1 MPVLPPALSWLWQRC
16 VGTGERKQDA
26 TGQHVGA
33 VGPCFVSHCFV
44 VRDHDDRPGGRNGL
58 DQFTNG
64 LSRMGAGR
72 SESNGSLAILVRSFR
87 GTSLPVKH
95 HVHVDGVAADQLVQG
110 VEYSFALG
118 GGFRVW
124 PAVVGDAVAVDDDR
138 STSSRQHP
146 SGAVDR
152 ISRCTRRQSQRAT
165 GHTRAGRRLRF
176 RFASRHRLVNL
187 LSCRVENAQR
197 SINRHGQLPAG
208 GRRVLQGGNEVCGA
222 VIH

>member
-1 MPVLPPALSWLWQRC
+1 M
-16 VGTGERKQDA
+16 
-26 TGQHVGA
+26 
-33 VGPCFVSHCFV
+33 
-44 VRDHDDRPGGRNGL
+44 

-64 LSRMGAGR
+64 LGRMGAGR
-72 SESNGSLAILVRSFR
+72 SESNGSLAILIGSFR
-87 GTSLPVKH
+87 GTSLPVEH

-124 PAVVGDAVAVDDDR
+124 PAVVGDSVAVNDDR
-138 STSSRQHP
+138 GVSSRQHP

-152 ISRCTRRQSQRAT
+152 ISRCTRRQSQWPS
-165 GHTRAGRRLRF
+165 GHTRAAGGLRF
-176 RFASRHRLVNL
+176 RSALRHWLGNL

-197 SINRHGQLPAG
+197 SINSHGQLPAG

-222 VIH
+222 GIH